1 MIYLCNAFSGQML
14 DPEMFKENNVVIVPS
29 LIETVPAD
37 VNFQSAVG
45 HPDTA
50 VVLSNVL
57 GRTVEFNRMNVKLQ
71 AGDTVYLAQL
81 TGGRLEPGTTTLPNG
96 ARFVFWKYDIVSK
109 DSVVIR

>member
-14 DPEMFKENNVVIVPS
+14 DPEQFKENEVVFIPN

-37 VNFQSAVG
+37 VDFQSAVG

-50 VVLSNVL
+50 AVLSNVL
-57 GRTVEFNRMNVKLQ
+57 GRTVEFNRMNVKLN

-81 TGGRLEPGTTTLPNG
+81 TGGRLEPGTTTLPEG
-96 ARFVFWKYDIVSK
+96 ARFVFWRYDVVSK